1 MEGGIPVRPMGKE
14 GLGTPG
20 AVGAMSESE
29 APGIPRG
36 TPSVPPSLLLALLGV
51 AFAPALVALA
61 GVWESVDYYS
71 HGYLIPIVAGWAAW
85 RDRDALAGLPI
96 APDRRGLAWILAA
109 LAVYGVGLLAGLVEV
124 QGAALVAAV
133 AAAVLLLRG
142 AQWLRALAFPIG
154 FLLFMVPVPDAWIG
168 PLILRLRLLVTTI
181 AAGILQRVGLPVAR
195 EGNVLTLPGGEA
207 LFVADACSG
216 VTSLVTLAPLAVLLA
231 YYSERTL
238 GRRLLL
244 VSAVVPI
251 ALAGNLL
258 RVIVT
263 VVAAR
268 YVGVGVAT
276 ESVLHDSAGLLT
288 YVLGCLAL
296 LGVSA
301 LLRRTAPEP

>member
-1 MEGGIPVRPMGKE
+1 MG
-14 GLGTPG
+14 
-20 AVGAMSESE
+20 ESE
-29 APGIPRG
+29 ASGAWRG
-36 TPSVPPSLLLALLGV
+36 TPSVPPWALLALLGV
-51 AFAPALVALA
+51 VFAPALVALA
-61 GVWESVDYYS
+61 SVWETVDYYS
-71 HGYLIPIVAGWAAW
+71 HGYLIPVVAAWAAW
-85 RDRDALAGLPI
+85 RDREALTELPA
-96 APDRRGLAWILAA
+96 APDRRGLAFILAA

-124 QGAALVAAV
+124 QGVALVAAV
-133 AAAVLLLRG
+133 AGAVLLLRG
-142 AQWLRALAFPIG
+142 AQWLRALRFPIA

-168 PLILRLRLLVTTI
+168 PVILQLRLFVTTV
-181 AAGILQRVGLPVAR
+181 AAAILQSVGLLVAR

-244 VSAVVPI
+244 VSSVVPI

-263 VVAAR
+263 VVAAHF
-268 YVGVGVAT
+268 VGVGVAT

-296 LGVSA
+296 VGVGG
-301 LLRRTAPEP
+301 LLRRLAPER